1 MEKKKQLGAKI
12 KEITGDNVDPDA
24 MFDIHVRPPRLP
36 CLMRFAPLMPPTGQE
51 KSEATIHMRCHQK
64 VGLAGFRKVA
74 RGRIGRTVLQH
85 YDAGKTRARRATC
98 CRAAPRC
105 VRDSIT
111 DVLRCAAQIKRIHE
125 YKRQYLN
132 MLSVIHRYNE
142 IKAMSP
148 EERKSVVPRVVVV
161 GGKAASAYDMAKRI
175 IRLVT
180 AVGEVVN
187 NDKDVSGLLRVY
199 FLPDYNV
206 SLAEKIIPAAEVRT
220 IAARML
226 DAVHTCDLFSSRRC
240 TRACINHKLV
250 PGMLSSIYAPM

>member
-1 MEKKKQLGAKI
+1 MQPAAAL
-12 KEITGDNVDPDA
+12 
-24 MFDIHVRPPRLP
+24 RL
-36 CLMRFAPLMPPTGQE
+36 
-51 KSEATIHMRCHQK
+51 
-64 VGLAGFRKVA
+64 VA
-74 RGRIGRTVLQH
+74 IVTVTL
-85 YDAGKTRARRATC
+85 
-98 CRAAPRC
+98 
-105 VRDSIT
+105 
-111 DVLRCAAQIKRIHE
+111 CAALQIKRIHE

-220 IAARML
+220 LYAA
-226 DAVHTCDLFSSRRC
+226 HTAHTMHACDLCSQISVALRSS
-240 TRACINHKLV
+240 
-250 PGMLSSIYAPM
+250 